1 MKFFSKKLKKY
12 DSTEEVIKRIDGRLI
27 KYVSE
32 RDANNVEAIIGRGGR
47 LIVTDKEIAVNC
59 NGEDVFVCPRN
70 KARVSELVSLNGVI
84 IEGEFGGIKRSVTA
98 YYTYYNK

>member
-1 MKFFSKKLKKY
+1 M
-12 DSTEEVIKRIDGRLI
+12 
-27 KYVSE
+27 
-32 RDANNVEAIIGRGGR
+32 
-47 LIVTDKEIAVNC
+47 TDKEIAVNC

-70 KARVSELVSLNGVI
+70 KARVSELLSLNGVI